1 MNVKEENYRKRM
13 FLGQDG
19 NALVQLL
26 VLNAVIFVVLKFVFV
41 FFLATDNTKPSFIEH
56 VFNWF
61 TLSANPE
68 KIIWRPWTLIS
79 FMFTDQDLFRFISN
93 MFWLWSFGYILQ
105 DLTGNNKLIPIYLY
119 GGIGGAIIYVLVH
132 VVCSRFSGSGRYRF
146 IVWREL
152 LDCRRCRCCDHDLAG
167 IPNLPHDQRRH
178 SLMDPCTHFYASQF
192 LRRRDRRSGY
202 CICLMPGAAG
212 MGFLF
217 MDQLRRGRDGSVW
230 INQFFDWFGNLFN
243 PEKKKKPKNKRDE
256 FYYNVTG
263 TQPYKKI
270 PNITQK
276 RIDEILDK
284 INQQGYRFLT
294 NEEKEIL
301 KRAAEED
308 DL

>member
-1 MNVKEENYRKRM
+1 MDVKEENYRKRM
-13 FLGQDG
+13 YLGQDG

-26 VLNAVIFVVLKFVFV
+26 VLNAVIFVVLKFVSV
-41 FFLATDNTKPSFIEH
+41 FFLATGNSKPSFIEH

-61 TLSANPE
+61 ALSANPE

-79 FMFTDQDLFRFISN
+79 FMFTDQELFRFISN

-119 GGIGGAIIYVLVH
+119 GGIGGAIIYVMVH
-132 VVCSRFSGSGRYRF
+132 VVEPNFRAVADVDLLYGANCSISAVAVAVTMISPGYRIFPMISGGIPLWILALVFMLLNFSGVATG
-146 IVWREL
+146 
-152 LDCRRCRCCDHDLAG
+152 DLATY
-167 IPNLPHDQRRH
+167 LA
-178 SLMDPCTHFYASQF
+178 YA
-192 LRRRDRRSGY
+192 
-202 CICLMPGAAG
+202 GAAG
-212 MGFLF
+212 VGFLF
-217 MDQLRRGRDGSVW
+217 MDQLRRGRDGSIW
-230 INQFFDWFGNLFN
+230 INQFFYWFGNLFN

-256 FYYNVTG
+256 FYYNATG

-294 NEEKEIL
+294 SEEKEIL